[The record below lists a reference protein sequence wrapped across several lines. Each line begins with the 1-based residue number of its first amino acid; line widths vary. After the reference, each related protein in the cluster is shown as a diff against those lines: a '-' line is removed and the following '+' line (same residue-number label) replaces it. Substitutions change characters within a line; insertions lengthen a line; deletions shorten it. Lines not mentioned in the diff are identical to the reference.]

1 MLHLPAPLEAAGR
14 LTSSAKE
21 REPGGG
27 RLILA
32 SLDRMVRS
40 NSALKL
46 AHDPSVGF
54 APELCRHGW
63 RRCTAIAHAA
73 ARLLMRL
80 AKLD

>member
-14 LTSSAKE
+14 LTSSAGT
-21 REPGGG
+21 RTRWG
-27 RLILA
+27 RPILG
-32 SLDRMVRS
+32 SLDGGS